1 MTGAEI
7 TLHPGL
13 PALARAARA
22 LALIEGDDAATPD
35 HVKAMAPAVLRHR
48 LVPSYLAD
56 AERITASIDGC
67 VLQNL
72 ERMGQMGMHLVEF
85 VRARHPEFPFEAH
98 LGTHGDPF
106 AHLPSLPPRLAQ
118 MVAERAR
125 TSDAPPGTQA
135 VEGRTRAADGS
146 AQATE
151 GSAQATDGGAPAAPA
166 EARPSRPRSV
176 A

>member
-1 MTGAEI
+1 MGPTGLPFDDIRNLMADRGTPE
-7 TLHPGL
+7 LAL
-13 PALARAARA
+13 EVDDPALA
-22 LALIEGDDAATPD
+22 DKV
-35 HVKAMAPAVLRHR
+35 HVVLRT
-48 LVPSYLAD
+48 LFDD